1 MLCFFVFSFARVG
14 VKYNVYRSPFPFA
27 SRGQTIQSVCA
38 GVTEIEC
45 VSASCPITGGLVR
58 IVFKEPYF
66 MYCHCLP
73 RVTRCV
79 PGLCWQH
86 FIITHSLVSG
96 HGLIILFRNLVQPFK
111 KHYYLLYIII
121 ICPESK
127 NISTQPIMSCRAN
140 GFLTEMGSI
149 DFTHTLKT
157 DCLNLRCE

>member
-1 MLCFFVFSFARVG
+1 MLCFFVFSFAKVG

-38 GVTEIEC
+38 GVTEIKC

-96 HGLIILFRNLVQPFK
+96 HGLIILF
-111 KHYYLLYIII
+111 
-121 ICPESK
+121 
-127 NISTQPIMSCRAN
+127 
-140 GFLTEMGSI
+140 
-149 DFTHTLKT
+149 
-157 DCLNLRCE
+157 